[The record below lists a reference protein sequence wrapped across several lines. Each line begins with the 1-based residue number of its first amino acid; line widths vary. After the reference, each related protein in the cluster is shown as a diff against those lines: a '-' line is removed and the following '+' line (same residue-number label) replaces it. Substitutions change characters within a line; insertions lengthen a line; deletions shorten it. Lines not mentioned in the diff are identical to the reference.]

1 MCHSVCWLVIETSL
15 TFISS
20 LVCSQPVHSDLQLV
34 NNVMWWF
41 SENFVQGYFEL
52 TLIVGAVLPL
62 KWCKITNLRFAFEM
76 LFPPVNWKCTVC
88 NKSRN
93 IFDKLPVTVF
103 RRALKKFFFE
113 AFGQVCFVDYPCWSF
128 NVKIGAL
135 FFYTEMSAA
144 YKLHK

>member
-1 MCHSVCWLVIETSL
+1 MQCCERSLAVWMTIRSHEQNHGRSTKRTSSRVSLNSYSVCWLVIETSL

-76 LFPPVNWKCTVC
+76 LFPPVNWKCTAC

-103 RRALKKFFFE
+103 RRALKTFFF
-113 AFGQVCFVDYPCWSF
+113 
-128 NVKIGAL
+128 
-135 FFYTEMSAA
+135 
-144 YKLHK
+144 